1 MVSGFS
7 PTAAVEGASETE
19 VGLKPNLQEKGMAL
33 TAPCCALYA
42 LRLGPRYSLL
52 ATQSR
57 NLLRSSAIGIDA
69 GCG

>member
-7 PTAAVEGASETE
+7 PTAPVAVASETG
-19 VGLKPNLQEKGMAL
+19 VGLKPNLQEKGTAL
-33 TAPCCALYA
+33 TASCCALP
-42 LRLGPRYSLL
+42 LFLGPRYSLL